1 MQVLKTKYTF
11 DAIKFLIYLLSL
23 SFALN
28 AQFSNLEK
36 RLTVIESE
44 MKYKVNE
51 SRMLEKLD
59 NIKNDITNKIE
70 LEIDKIKKD
79 DK

>member
-1 MQVLKTKYTF
+1 MHVLKTKYTF
-11 DAIKFLIYLLSL
+11 DAVKFLIYLLSL

-44 MKYKVNE
+44 MKYKVDE
-51 SRMLEKLD
+51 SRMLEKMD
-59 NIKNDITNKIE
+59 SIKDDISEKIE
-70 LEIDKIKKD
+70 MEIGKIKSGK
-79 DK
+79 

>member
-1 MQVLKTKYTF
+1 MHVLKTKYTF
-11 DAIKFLIYLLSL
+11 DAVKFLIYLLSL

-44 MKYKVNE
+44 MKYKVDE
-51 SRMLEKLD
+51 SRMLEKMD
-59 NIKNDITNKIE
+59 SIKDDISEKIE
-70 LEIDKIKKD
+70 MEIGKIKSGN
-79 DK
+79 

>member
-1 MQVLKTKYTF
+1 MQILKTKYTF
-11 DAIKFLIYLLSL
+11 DVVKFLIYLLSL
-23 SFALN
+23 SFTLN

-44 MKYKVNE
+44 MKYKVDE

-59 NIKNDITNKIE
+59 GIKNSINNKIE
-70 LEIDKIKKD
+70 LEIGKIKTDLK
-79 DK
+79 

>member
-1 MQVLKTKYTF
+1 MV
-11 DAIKFLIYLLSL
+11 
-23 SFALN
+23 FALN
-28 AQFSNLEK
+28 AGYANIDK

-59 NIKNDITNKIE
+59 DVKNSINNKLE
-70 LEIDKIKKD
+70 LEIGKIREQQ
-79 DK
+79 

>member
-1 MQVLKTKYTF
+1 
-11 DAIKFLIYLLSL
+11 
-23 SFALN
+23 LN

-70 LEIDKIKKD
+70 LEIDKIKTIRK
-79 DK
+79 

>member
-11 DAIKFLIYLLSL
+11 DAVKFLIYLFSL

-70 LEIDKIKKD
+70 LEIDKINTYSK
-79 DK
+79 

>member
-1 MQVLKTKYTF
+1 MQVLKTKYTI
-11 DAIKFLIYLLSL
+11 DVVKFLIYLLSL
-23 SFALN
+23 SFTLN

-51 SRMLEKLD
+51 SRMLEKMD
-59 NIKNDITNKIE
+59 SIKNDINEKIE
-70 LEIDKIKKD
+70 MEMGKFNTSK
-79 DK
+79 

>member
-11 DAIKFLIYLLSL
+11 DAVKFLIYLLSL

-51 SRMLEKLD
+51 SRMLEKMD
-59 NIKNDITNKIE
+59 SIKDDISEKIE
-70 LEIDKIKKD
+70 MEIGKIKSGK
-79 DK
+79 

>member
-1 MQVLKTKYTF
+1 MQVLKTKYTI
-11 DAIKFLIYLLSL
+11 DVIKFIIYLLSL

-44 MKYKVNE
+44 MKYKVDE
-51 SRMLEKLD
+51 SRMLEKM
-59 NIKNDITNKIE
+59 
-70 LEIDKIKKD
+70 DKIKKD
-79 DK
+79 INEKIEMEIGKINYRK

>member
-1 MQVLKTKYTF
+1 MHVLKTKYTF
-11 DAIKFLIYLLSL
+11 DAVKFLIYLLSL

-44 MKYKVNE
+44 MKYKVDE
-51 SRMLEKLD
+51 SRMLEKMD
-59 NIKNDITNKIE
+59 NIKNDISEKIE
-70 LEIDKIKKD
+70 MEIGKIKTSK
-79 DK
+79 

>member
-1 MQVLKTKYTF
+1 MQVLKTKYTI
-11 DAIKFLIYLLSL
+11 DVVKFLIYLLSL

-59 NIKNDITNKIE
+59 NIKNDISDKIE
-70 LEIDKIKKD
+70 LEIDKIKTIRK
-79 DK
+79 

>member
-1 MQVLKTKYTF
+1 MQILKTKYIF
-11 DAIKFLIYLLSL
+11 DAVKFLIYLISL

-44 MKYKVNE
+44 MKYKVDE
-51 SRMLEKLD
+51 SRMLEKMD
-59 NIKNDITNKIE
+59 SIKDDISEKIE
-70 LEIDKIKKD
+70 MEIGKIKSGK
-79 DK
+79 

>member
-1 MQVLKTKYTF
+1 MQVLKTKYAF
-11 DAIKFLIYLLSL
+11 DAVKFLIYLISL

-44 MKYKVNE
+44 MKYKVDE
-51 SRMLEKLD
+51 SRMLEKMD
-59 NIKNDITNKIE
+59 NIKNDISEKIE
-70 LEIDKIKKD
+70 MEIGKIKTGK
-79 DK
+79 

>member
-1 MQVLKTKYTF
+1 MQVLKTKYTI
-11 DAIKFLIYLLSL
+11 DVVKFLIYLLSL

-59 NIKNDITNKIE
+59 NINNDITNKIE
-70 LEIDKIKKD
+70 LEIDKIKTIRK
-79 DK
+79 

>member
-11 DAIKFLIYLLSL
+11 DAIKFLIYLISL

-44 MKYKVNE
+44 MKYKVDE
-51 SRMLEKLD
+51 SRMLEKMD
-59 NIKNDITNKIE
+59 SIKDDISEKIE
-70 LEIDKIKKD
+70 MEIGKIKSGK
-79 DK
+79 

>member
-11 DAIKFLIYLLSL
+11 DAIKFLIYLFSL

-44 MKYKVNE
+44 MKYKVDE
-51 SRMLEKLD
+51 SRMLEKMD
-59 NIKNDITNKIE
+59 SIKDDISEKIE
-70 LEIDKIKKD
+70 MEIGKIKSGK
-79 DK
+79 

>member
-1 MQVLKTKYTF
+1 MQVLKTKYTI
-11 DAIKFLIYLLSL
+11 DVVKFLIYLLSL

-70 LEIDKIKKD
+70 LEIDKIKTIRK
-79 DK
+79 